1 MGFEPTV
8 PCEITGFQDQLLKPL
23 GHLSSSE
30 EVPVTRNVY
39 YIITEA
45 SVCQQVFEIFSENFS
60 GGRKMEG
67 ETVRRAVNR
76 GLAGKIACQE
86 PYTL

>member
-1 MGFEPTV
+1 MSDALNLNKVRTTTQFFSFLHSYP
-8 PCEITGFQDQLLKPL
+8 
-23 GHLSSSE
+23 
-30 EVPVTRNVY
+30 
-39 YIITEA
+39 
-45 SVCQQVFEIFSENFS
+45 QVFEIFSENFS

>member
-1 MGFEPTV
+1 MRGCSPERGEGRKGPYMKKT
-8 PCEITGFQDQLLKPL
+8 PDDHAGGIMAGR
-23 GHLSSSE
+23 SSVRRE
-30 EVPVTRNVY
+30 NRKR
-39 YIITEA
+39 TEKNK
-45 SVCQQVFEIFSENFS
+45 IFSENFS

-76 GLAGKIACQE
+76 GLTGKMACQE